1 MAQKSESEVMRRPFG
16 VTLPAGGG
24 KLFSTLNRTTW
35 EKWRSYLFGSRTSY
49 GLVFNILL
57 YLMLIAIGFVY
68 LYPLLFMFVTSLK
81 SPTDLLNP
89 MVQWIPTEFYLGNY
103 EKAYRVLDYP
113 NTLMS
118 SILIS
123 VLPSVLQAAVCSLVG
138 YGLAR
143 YEFRGKKVIFF
154 LILATFVIPPQNTV
168 IPQMLTYR
176 SYGLLGNILALI
188 LPAVMGQG
196 FRSAIFILIF
206 YQTFVSLP
214 KALEE
219 AARLDGASDVQIFLR
234 IALPA
239 AAPAYIISIIFS
251 TVWYWNETYL
261 TVIFLEGGIQSLPM
275 QLAKFVQAYENL
287 YPPGTVNIFDRLN
300 EAVKLSG
307 TFLNILPLLVMYFIL
322 QKWFVESVE
331 RTGLAGGE

>member
-1 MAQKSESEVMRRPFG
+1 MNRVRRER
-16 VTLPAGGG
+16 L
-24 KLFSTLNRTTW
+24 RTF
-35 EKWRSYLFGSRTSY
+35 LFGNRTSY
-49 GLVFNILL
+49 GLIFNVML
-57 YLMLIAIGFVY
+57 YLLLIAIGFVY
-68 LYPLLFMFVTSLK
+68 LYPLLFMFVTSIK
-81 SPTDLLNP
+81 SPSDLLNP
-89 MVQWIPTEFYLGNY
+89 MVQWIPTELYAGNY

-113 NTLMS
+113 SKLAS
-118 SILIS
+118 SLIIS
-123 VLPSVLQAAVCSLVG
+123 VVPSIFQTVVCSLVG

-143 YEFRGKKVIFF
+143 YRFRGKNLIFA
-154 LILATFVIPPQNTV
+154 LILATFIIPAQNTV

-176 SYGLLGNILALI
+176 EYGLLGNIFALI

-196 FRSAIFILIF
+196 YKSAIFILIF
-206 YQTFVSLP
+206 YQTFLSLP
-214 KALEE
+214 KVLEE
-219 AARLDGASDVQIFLR
+219 AARLDGASSLKIFTT

-239 AAPAYIISIIFS
+239 AIPSYIISIIFS

-275 QLAKFVQAYENL
+275 QLSKFVQAYENL

-307 TFLNILPLLVMYFIL
+307 TFLNILPLLVLYFLL

-331 RTGLAGGE
+331 RTGIAGE

>member
-1 MAQKSESEVMRRPFG
+1 MPLRTLQPLNLDRIKSFLFG
-16 VTLPAGGG
+16 
-24 KLFSTLNRTTW
+24 NRTQ
-35 EKWRSYLFGSRTSY
+35 Y
-49 GLVFNILL
+49 GLLFTVLL
-57 YLMLIAIGFVY
+57 YALLIAIGFVY

-81 SPTDLLNP
+81 SPEDLLNP
-89 MVQWIPTEFYLGNY
+89 MVQWIPTELYTGNY
-103 EKAYRVLDYP
+103 EKAFRVLDYP
-113 NTLMS
+113 NTLRA

-123 VLPSVLQAAVCSLVG
+123 VVPSLLQTAVCSLVG

-143 YEFRGKKVIFF
+143 YRFWGKNLIFI
-154 LILATFVIPPQNTV
+154 LILSTFIIPAQNTV

-176 SYGLLGNILALI
+176 EYGLLGNIYALL
-188 LPAVMGQG
+188 LPAMLGQG
-196 FRSAIFILIF
+196 YKSAIFILIF
-206 YQTFVSLP
+206 YQTFLSLP
-214 KALEE
+214 KVLEE
-219 AARLDGASDVQIFLR
+219 AARLDGASDIKIFFQ

-239 AAPAYIISIIFS
+239 AIPSFIISIIFS

-307 TFLNILPLLVMYFIL
+307 TFLNILPLLLMYFVL
-322 QKWFVESVE
+322 QKWFVESIE
-331 RTGLAGGE
+331 RTGITGE